1 MSRKSQEEMLMELLE
16 IPLSSDD
23 DLECFSDDSIQDEA
37 YVAPESVD
45 CDSDS
50 SDEESQVPVIRTEDV
65 SGTRQSDVIMK
76 ESTSQLSDNALKLPC
91 SSKNVTKNSRSVVW
105 KDKQLIIPE
114 LQSKFHGNT
123 SLPEEVINLNT
134 PYQFFKHIFPCKLF
148 DLIVEESHRY
158 SVQCN
163 PDRPIDLSCD
173 DIKKFIGICLVMSIV
188 HVPNTRDYWGEVTGT
203 HLIKTTMTVNQYEQI
218 RKFLHF
224 NDNSAMIPRGEKGHD
239 RLFKIR
245 PIIELMRSRFQTI
258 PVEECVSVD
267 EQICSTKARSYLKQ
281 YMPNK
286 PHKYGYKLFVI
297 SGISGYAH
305 DFEIFTGDENE
316 PEKRVT
322 GEEDLGA
329 SANVV
334 VRLSRILP
342 RNMNHKLYC
351 DNYYTS
357 LPLLVWLHKQGIY
370 SLGTVR
376 RNRVPDCKL
385 PSEAELKKM
394 ARGASVER
402 VATVD
407 GVDISN
413 VVWKDNKSVMLLST
427 LAGQQPIHEAGRYD
441 KKTKSRI
448 TIPCPQIIK
457 LYNKHM
463 GGVDLLDSIMGR
475 HKILVK
481 SRKWYIRL
489 FYHLLDMGVVNSW
502 LLYRRVAETKGIRR
516 TMKLS
521 EFRMEIAHCLCR
533 SGQTSAKR
541 GRPSNELENQI
552 QAKKTKGPTAHVPP
566 QDVRLDQVGHLPSYL
581 QVKNLLFPGENL
593 PQKVQSSHMFV
604 GRLFTFS

>member
-1 MSRKSQEEMLMELLE
+1 
-16 IPLSSDD
+16 
-23 DLECFSDDSIQDEA
+23 
-37 YVAPESVD
+37 
-45 CDSDS
+45 
-50 SDEESQVPVIRTEDV
+50 
-65 SGTRQSDVIMK
+65 
-76 ESTSQLSDNALKLPC
+76 
-91 SSKNVTKNSRSVVW
+91 
-105 KDKQLIIPE
+105 
-114 LQSKFHGNT
+114 
-123 SLPEEVINLNT
+123 
-134 PYQFFKHIFPCKLF
+134 
-148 DLIVEESHRY
+148 
-158 SVQCN
+158 
-163 PDRPIDLSCD
+163 
-173 DIKKFIGICLVMSIV
+173 
-188 HVPNTRDYWGEVTGT
+188 
-203 HLIKTTMTVNQYEQI
+203 MTVNQYEQI

-267 EQICSTKARSYLKQ
+267 EQIFSTKARSYLKQ

-297 SGISGYAH
+297 SGISGYAY

-322 GEEDLGA
+322 REEDLGA

-334 VRLSRILP
+334 VRLR
-342 RNMNHKLYC
+342 
-351 DNYYTS
+351 
-357 LPLLVWLHKQGIY
+357 IY

-489 FYHLLDMGVVNSW
+489 LYHLLDMGVVNSW
-502 LLYRRVAETKGIRR
+502 PLYRRVAETKGIRR

-581 QVKNLLFPGENL
+581 QLSVYTPL
-593 PQKVQSSHMFV
+593 QFV
-604 GRLFTFS
+604 AVLHCDHRWQDELKQFDSELCGHTAKCVFWRNVEALT

>member
-1 MSRKSQEEMLMELLE
+1 
-16 IPLSSDD
+16 
-23 DLECFSDDSIQDEA
+23 
-37 YVAPESVD
+37 
-45 CDSDS
+45 
-50 SDEESQVPVIRTEDV
+50 
-65 SGTRQSDVIMK
+65 
-76 ESTSQLSDNALKLPC
+76 
-91 SSKNVTKNSRSVVW
+91 
-105 KDKQLIIPE
+105 
-114 LQSKFHGNT
+114 
-123 SLPEEVINLNT
+123 
-134 PYQFFKHIFPCKLF
+134 
-148 DLIVEESHRY
+148 
-158 SVQCN
+158 
-163 PDRPIDLSCD
+163 
-173 DIKKFIGICLVMSIV
+173 
-188 HVPNTRDYWGEVTGT
+188 
-203 HLIKTTMTVNQYEQI
+203 MTVNQYEQI

-224 NDNSAMIPRGEKGHD
+224 NDNSAMIPRGEEGHD

-245 PIIELMRSRFQTI
+245 PIIELMRSR
-258 PVEECVSVD
+258 
-267 EQICSTKARSYLKQ
+267 
-281 YMPNK
+281 
-286 PHKYGYKLFVI
+286 
-297 SGISGYAH
+297 GISGYAY

-322 GEEDLGA
+322 REEDLGA

-334 VRLSRILP
+334 VRLR
-342 RNMNHKLYC
+342 
-351 DNYYTS
+351 
-357 LPLLVWLHKQGIY
+357 IY

-394 ARGASVER
+394 ARGASVED
-402 VATVD
+402 VATVY

-441 KKTKSRI
+441 KETKSRI

-489 FYHLLDMGVVNSW
+489 LYHLLDMGVVNSW

-552 QAKKTKGPTAHVPP
+552 QAKKTKGPTAYVPP

-581 QVKNLLFPGENL
+581 QDFSL
-593 PQKVQSSHMFV
+593 PIQSI
-604 GRLFTFS
+604 

>member
-1 MSRKSQEEMLMELLE
+1 MSRKNQEEMLMEWLE

-23 DLECFSDDSIQDEA
+23 DLECFSDDSIQDET

-50 SDEESQVPVIRTEDV
+50 GDEESQVPVIRTEDV

-134 PYQFFKHIFPCKLF
+134 PYQFFKHIFPSKLF

-163 PDRPIDLSCD
+163 SDRPIDLSCD
-173 DIKKFIGICLVMSIV
+173 DIKKFIGICLVISIV

-203 HLIKTTMTVNQYEQI
+203 HLIKATMTVNQYEQI

-239 RLFKIR
+239 RLFKVR

-297 SGISGYAH
+297 SGISGYAY

-342 RNMNHKLYC
+342 RNMNQKLYC

-394 ARGASVER
+394 ARGASEER

-427 LAGQQPIHEAGRYD
+427 LAGQQPIHEAGRNNFAKEMED
-441 KKTKSRI
+441 CV
-448 TIPCPQIIK
+448 TILP
-457 LYNKHM
+457 
-463 GGVDLLDSIMGR
+463 
-475 HKILVK
+475 
-481 SRKWYIRL
+481 
-489 FYHLLDMGVVNSW
+489 
-502 LLYRRVAETKGIRR
+502 
-516 TMKLS
+516 
-521 EFRMEIAHCLCR
+521 
-533 SGQTSAKR
+533 
-541 GRPSNELENQI
+541 EN
-552 QAKKTKGPTAHVPP
+552 
-566 QDVRLDQVGHLPSYL
+566 
-581 QVKNLLFPGENL
+581 
-593 PQKVQSSHMFV
+593 
-604 GRLFTFS
+604 

>member
-1 MSRKSQEEMLMELLE
+1 
-16 IPLSSDD
+16 
-23 DLECFSDDSIQDEA
+23 
-37 YVAPESVD
+37 
-45 CDSDS
+45 
-50 SDEESQVPVIRTEDV
+50 
-65 SGTRQSDVIMK
+65 
-76 ESTSQLSDNALKLPC
+76 
-91 SSKNVTKNSRSVVW
+91 
-105 KDKQLIIPE
+105 
-114 LQSKFHGNT
+114 
-123 SLPEEVINLNT
+123 
-134 PYQFFKHIFPCKLF
+134 
-148 DLIVEESHRY
+148 
-158 SVQCN
+158 
-163 PDRPIDLSCD
+163 
-173 DIKKFIGICLVMSIV
+173 MSIV

-286 PHKYGYKLFVI
+286 PHKYRYKLFVI
-297 SGISGYAH
+297 SGISGYAY

-441 KKTKSRI
+441 KKK
-448 TIPCPQIIK
+448 
-457 LYNKHM
+457 NK
-463 GGVDLLDSIMGR
+463 
-475 HKILVK
+475 
-481 SRKWYIRL
+481 
-489 FYHLLDMGVVNSW
+489 
-502 LLYRRVAETKGIRR
+502 
-516 TMKLS
+516 
-521 EFRMEIAHCLCR
+521 
-533 SGQTSAKR
+533 
-541 GRPSNELENQI
+541 
-552 QAKKTKGPTAHVPP
+552 
-566 QDVRLDQVGHLPSYL
+566 
-581 QVKNLLFPGENL
+581 VKNNNTLSTNN
-593 PQKVQSSHMFV
+593 
-604 GRLFTFS
+604 

>member
-1 MSRKSQEEMLMELLE
+1 
-16 IPLSSDD
+16 
-23 DLECFSDDSIQDEA
+23 
-37 YVAPESVD
+37 
-45 CDSDS
+45 
-50 SDEESQVPVIRTEDV
+50 
-65 SGTRQSDVIMK
+65 
-76 ESTSQLSDNALKLPC
+76 
-91 SSKNVTKNSRSVVW
+91 
-105 KDKQLIIPE
+105 
-114 LQSKFHGNT
+114 
-123 SLPEEVINLNT
+123 
-134 PYQFFKHIFPCKLF
+134 
-148 DLIVEESHRY
+148 
-158 SVQCN
+158 
-163 PDRPIDLSCD
+163 
-173 DIKKFIGICLVMSIV
+173 MSIV

-297 SGISGYAH
+297 SGISGYAY
-305 DFEIFTGDENE
+305 DYEIFTGDENE

-566 QDVRLDQVGHLPSYL
+566 QDVRLDQQMQCLQHAFGAKIIPIYSATSVGEYTLATKRNAVTSFIKRTYLTYFGMPIGDQDKTWAPHMICETCSRYLCQCTKGKKSSLKFGIPMVWRELPD
-581 QVKNLLFPGENL
+581 VKDDDATSGEEREEEEYSDVNDGA
-593 PQKVQSSHMFV
+593 PTPFSQESSMI
-604 GRLFTFS
+604 

>member
-1 MSRKSQEEMLMELLE
+1 
-16 IPLSSDD
+16 
-23 DLECFSDDSIQDEA
+23 
-37 YVAPESVD
+37 
-45 CDSDS
+45 
-50 SDEESQVPVIRTEDV
+50 
-65 SGTRQSDVIMK
+65 
-76 ESTSQLSDNALKLPC
+76 
-91 SSKNVTKNSRSVVW
+91 
-105 KDKQLIIPE
+105 
-114 LQSKFHGNT
+114 
-123 SLPEEVINLNT
+123 
-134 PYQFFKHIFPCKLF
+134 
-148 DLIVEESHRY
+148 
-158 SVQCN
+158 
-163 PDRPIDLSCD
+163 
-173 DIKKFIGICLVMSIV
+173 MSIV

-203 HLIKTTMTVNQYEQI
+203 HLIKTTMTVNQYEHI

-258 PVEECVSVD
+258 PVED
-267 EQICSTKARSYLKQ
+267 
-281 YMPNK
+281 
-286 PHKYGYKLFVI
+286 
-297 SGISGYAH
+297 GISGYAY
-305 DFEIFTGDENE
+305 DFEIFTGDENK

-441 KKTKSRI
+441 KKTKSRT

-502 LLYRRVAETKGIRR
+502 LLYRRVAETKGIKR

-521 EFRMEIAHCLCR
+521 EFRMEIAPCLCR
-533 SGQTSAKR
+533 SGHTSAKR

-566 QDVRLDQVGHLPSYL
+566 QDVRLDEVGHLPSYL
-581 QVKNLLFPGENL
+581 QLEIKNHAFKG
-593 PQKVQSSHMFV
+593 
-604 GRLFTFS
+604 

>member
-1 MSRKSQEEMLMELLE
+1 
-16 IPLSSDD
+16 
-23 DLECFSDDSIQDEA
+23 
-37 YVAPESVD
+37 
-45 CDSDS
+45 
-50 SDEESQVPVIRTEDV
+50 
-65 SGTRQSDVIMK
+65 
-76 ESTSQLSDNALKLPC
+76 
-91 SSKNVTKNSRSVVW
+91 
-105 KDKQLIIPE
+105 
-114 LQSKFHGNT
+114 
-123 SLPEEVINLNT
+123 
-134 PYQFFKHIFPCKLF
+134 
-148 DLIVEESHRY
+148 
-158 SVQCN
+158 
-163 PDRPIDLSCD
+163 
-173 DIKKFIGICLVMSIV
+173 MSIV

-203 HLIKTTMTVNQYEQI
+203 HLIKTTMTVNQYEHL

-258 PVEECVSVD
+258 PVED
-267 EQICSTKARSYLKQ
+267 
-281 YMPNK
+281 
-286 PHKYGYKLFVI
+286 
-297 SGISGYAH
+297 GISGYAY
-305 DFEIFTGDENE
+305 DFEIFTGDENK

-441 KKTKSRI
+441 KKTKSRT

-502 LLYRRVAETKGIRR
+502 LLYRRVAETKGIKR

-521 EFRMEIAHCLCR
+521 EFRMEIAPCLCR
-533 SGQTSAKR
+533 SGHTSAKR

-566 QDVRLDQVGHLPSYL
+566 QDVRLDQLEIRNHAFKG
-581 QVKNLLFPGENL
+581 
-593 PQKVQSSHMFV
+593 
-604 GRLFTFS
+604 

>member
-1 MSRKSQEEMLMELLE
+1 MSRKSQEEMLMEWLE

-23 DLECFSDDSIQDEA
+23 DLECFSDDSIQDET

-134 PYQFFKHIFPCKLF
+134 PYQFFKHIFPSKLF
-148 DLIVEESHRY
+148 DLIVEQSHRY

-267 EQICSTKARSYLKQ
+267 EQICSTKARSCLKQ

-342 RNMNHKLYC
+342 RNMNHTLYC

-427 LAGQQPIHEAGRYD
+427 LAGQQPIHEAGSAAWNSVKEENL
-441 KKTKSRI
+441 KKAWNKIFDTEEKSQGLI
-448 TIPCPQIIK
+448 ENDEQNDISEILGMLKEIYCHECDEEDVHEWMNIDDEDPGHQI
-457 LYNKHM
+457 M
-463 GGVDLLDSIMGR
+463 QDSEI
-475 HKILVK
+475 VN
-481 SRKWYIRL
+481 
-489 FYHLLDMGVVNSW
+489 VVNDKDDAASI
-502 LLYRRVAETKGIRR
+502 ASISAPE
-516 TMKLS
+516 S
-521 EFRMEIAHCLCR
+521 EDESI
-533 SGQTSAKR
+533 
-541 GRPSNELENQI
+541 
-552 QAKKTKGPTAHVPP
+552 PTASEAFTCLDTALRWIEA
-566 QDVRLDQVGHLPSYL
+566 QDI
-581 QVKNLLFPGENL
+581 
-593 PQKVQSSHMFV
+593 
-604 GRLFTFS
+604 

>member
-1 MSRKSQEEMLMELLE
+1 
-16 IPLSSDD
+16 
-23 DLECFSDDSIQDEA
+23 
-37 YVAPESVD
+37 
-45 CDSDS
+45 
-50 SDEESQVPVIRTEDV
+50 
-65 SGTRQSDVIMK
+65 
-76 ESTSQLSDNALKLPC
+76 
-91 SSKNVTKNSRSVVW
+91 
-105 KDKQLIIPE
+105 
-114 LQSKFHGNT
+114 
-123 SLPEEVINLNT
+123 
-134 PYQFFKHIFPCKLF
+134 
-148 DLIVEESHRY
+148 
-158 SVQCN
+158 
-163 PDRPIDLSCD
+163 
-173 DIKKFIGICLVMSIV
+173 
-188 HVPNTRDYWGEVTGT
+188 
-203 HLIKTTMTVNQYEQI
+203 MTVNQYEQI

-297 SGISGYAH
+297 SGISGYAY

-322 GEEDLGA
+322 REEDLGA

-334 VRLSRILP
+334 VRLR
-342 RNMNHKLYC
+342 
-351 DNYYTS
+351 
-357 LPLLVWLHKQGIY
+357 IY

-441 KKTKSRI
+441 KK
-448 TIPCPQIIK
+448 
-457 LYNKHM
+457 
-463 GGVDLLDSIMGR
+463 
-475 HKILVK
+475 
-481 SRKWYIRL
+481 
-489 FYHLLDMGVVNSW
+489 
-502 LLYRRVAETKGIRR
+502 
-516 TMKLS
+516 
-521 EFRMEIAHCLCR
+521 
-533 SGQTSAKR
+533 
-541 GRPSNELENQI
+541 
-552 QAKKTKGPTAHVPP
+552 
-566 QDVRLDQVGHLPSYL
+566 
-581 QVKNLLFPGENL
+581 
-593 PQKVQSSHMFV
+593 QSQE
-604 GRLFTFS
+604 